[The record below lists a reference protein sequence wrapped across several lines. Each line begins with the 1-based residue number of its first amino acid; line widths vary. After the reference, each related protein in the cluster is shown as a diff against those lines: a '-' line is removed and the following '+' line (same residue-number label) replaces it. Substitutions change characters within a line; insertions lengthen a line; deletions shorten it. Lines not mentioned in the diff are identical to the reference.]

1 VFVITADQIGSRNG
15 PDLAG
20 EARDL
25 IENRYGRSLSLPAD
39 RTAGD
44 EIQMLT
50 EDAATTL
57 AIVLGLTRE
66 KVWSVGVGSGSVRTP
81 LPEATREATGSAF
94 YAAREAVERAKKKNP
109 TRFALRTGAQ
119 AEEEITRGIWPT
131 AQDAEA
137 LIDLLLATR
146 TRRSEAGWELYDL
159 LESGLTQ
166 QEAAARLGITP
177 PSASSRARAA
187 DLKIERLSIGALTRL
202 LGTLDEQTTTNGTD

>member
-1 VFVITADQIGSRNG
+1 MFVITADQIGSRNG

-66 KVWSVGVGSGSVRTP
+66 KVWSVGVGCGSVRMP

-119 AEEEITRGIWPT
+119 AEEEITPGIWPT

>member
-66 KVWSVGVGSGSVRTP
+66 KVWSVGVGCGSVRMP

-119 AEEEITRGIWPT
+119 AEEEITPGIWPT